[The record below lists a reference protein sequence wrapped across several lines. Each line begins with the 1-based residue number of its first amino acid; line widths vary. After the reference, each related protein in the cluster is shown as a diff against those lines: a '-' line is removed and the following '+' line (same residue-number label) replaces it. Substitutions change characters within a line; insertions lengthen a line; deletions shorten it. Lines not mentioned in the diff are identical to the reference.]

1 MINFFK
7 NFGKGLLYILVLP
20 LLVVALAIYAVVALF
35 IFLFL
40 AIKGLVLFFT
50 SRSLFGDLPEDR
62 EAKKRLGI
70 IKDEPVQDMS
80 NMTIG
85 QTSDEIMAQPDQ
97 KISSDPFYV
106 PEYLKPEEESFEET
120 SEPQPQPEVNDEPLE
135 EPSFESPTTSQPVD
149 DDIDLDSIFSTH
161 QEPVEHKEEPMMKN
175 EPENTISIEK
185 TQQNATILDINDID
199 EEEEDNSGINID
211 FE

>member
-7 NFGKGLLYILVLP
+7 NLGKGLLYILVLP

-50 SRSLFGDLPEDR
+50 GRSLFGDLPEDI

-70 IKDEPVQDMS
+70 IKDEPALATS

-85 QTSDEIMAQPDQ
+85 QTSDEIMNQPGQ
-97 KISSDPFYV
+97 KISADPFYV
-106 PEYLKPEEESFEET
+106 PEYLKPEEESFNDDIQI
-120 SEPQPQPEVNDEPLE
+120 SEPEMQQDSFD
-135 EPSFESPTTSQPVD
+135 EPSFESVSTSETSKD
-149 DDIDLDSIFSTH
+149 DFDLDSIFSKH
-161 QEPVEHKEEPMMKN
+161 EEPISRKEESAI
-175 EPENTISIEK
+175 EDQPEETISIEK
-185 TQQNATILDINDID
+185 TPQNAAILDINDID
-199 EEEEDNSGINID
+199 DEEEDNSGINID